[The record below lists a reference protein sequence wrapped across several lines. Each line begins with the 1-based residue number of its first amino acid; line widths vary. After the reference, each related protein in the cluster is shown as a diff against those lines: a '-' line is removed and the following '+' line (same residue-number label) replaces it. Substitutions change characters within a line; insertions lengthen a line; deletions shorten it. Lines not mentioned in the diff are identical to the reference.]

1 MTQESTLD
9 LRTLRVVRA
18 IADHGSVTAA
28 AAALDYGQPAISQQL
43 RRAER
48 RLGTALVLR
57 DGRGVRLTEPGLVL
71 ARHAVTILAAVDAAE
86 TELSRMVDRAAGT
99 VRVAGFPSASST
111 IIPRF
116 IAELGAVY
124 PEILLA
130 YTEAEPPEA
139 MGMLSAGEV
148 DLAVIFRYPGDP
160 AEPAEP
166 NLRTVRLFADPVCV
180 ALPRDHVLSR
190 RADIA
195 LGELSGERWIAGCP
209 LCRGHLLAACAASG
223 FHPRIAHATDNVV
236 AVLGLVQAGVGV
248 ALLPALALAP
258 LDVPAGVSV
267 HAVRPAQD
275 RQVELVHRAGA
286 EQVPSVREALRALV
300 SAARDRS

>member
-1 MTQESTLD
+1 MTLDRTLD

-18 IADHGSVTAA
+18 IADHGSVTGA
-28 AAALDYGQPAISQQL
+28 AAALGYGQPAVSQQL

-71 ARHAVTILAAVDAAE
+71 ARHAVAILAAVDAADE
-86 TELSRMVDRAAGT
+86 ELSRMVDRAAGT

-116 IAELGAVY
+116 IAGLGSAF
-124 PEILLA
+124 PEIQVA

-139 MGMLSAGEV
+139 MDMLGAGAV

-160 AEPAEP
+160 GHPCEPS
-166 NLRTVRLFADPVCV
+166 LRTVRLFADPVSV
-180 ALPRDHVLSR
+180 ALPRNHALDG
-190 RADIA
+190 RADVA

-236 AVLGLVQAGVGV
+236 AVLGLVQAGVGI

-258 LDVPAGVSV
+258 LDVPAGVGV
-267 HAVRPAQD
+267 HDVRPGQD

-300 SAARDRS
+300 SAARQQV